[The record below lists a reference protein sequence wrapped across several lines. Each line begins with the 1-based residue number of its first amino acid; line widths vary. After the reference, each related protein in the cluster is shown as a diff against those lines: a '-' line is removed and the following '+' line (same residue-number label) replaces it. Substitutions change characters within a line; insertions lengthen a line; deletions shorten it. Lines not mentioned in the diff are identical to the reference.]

1 MRIGITIPTLSNYGG
16 LIESINSMRS
26 SQHHLEFSIVNTGM
40 TGLSVAAAWNGGVD
54 DLLRRGCGAVIV
66 SNDDVLCHRGTID
79 GLVAAWLDG
88 DADLVS
94 ARNVRGTVGVLD
106 FLTSDIACVGP
117 FDEGPSPDFSFFL
130 LPSKT
135 WEVVGRFDENFR
147 PAYFEDNDYHA
158 RLVLSGLRAVNTSRA
173 PFYHF
178 GSGTQNADP
187 KKAAVPAA
195 IFDANRDYFVAKWGR
210 PPVNDEAEMRVV
222 YYPTPF
228 NDPLISLSACPKL
241 R

>member
-1 MRIGITIPTLSNYGG
+1 MRIGITIPTLSNYAG
-16 LIESINSMRS
+16 LVEAINSMRS
-26 SQHHLEFSIVNTGM
+26 GQHHLEFSIVNTGT
-40 TGLSVAAAWNGGVD
+40 TGLSVAAAWNGGVE
-54 DLLRRGCGAVIV
+54 DLLERGCDAVIV
-66 SNDDVLCHRGTID
+66 SNDDVVCHRGTID

-88 DADLVS
+88 ECDLVS
-94 ARNVRGTVGVLD
+94 GRNVRGTVGVLD
-106 FLTSDIACVGP
+106 FLTSDITGP
-117 FDEGPSPDFSFFL
+117 FDAGPSPDFSFFL
-130 LPSKT
+130 LSPRT
-135 WEVVGRFDENFR
+135 WGAVGRFDENFK

-158 RLVLSGLRAVNTSRA
+158 RLALSGLKALNTSRA

-187 KKAAVPAA
+187 QKAAVPASV
-195 IFDANRDYFVAKWGR
+195 FDANRDYFVAKWGR
-210 PPVNDEAEMRVV
+210 SPVNDEDEMRAT